1 MTLAVEDIYGDDAR
15 GVDNDHH
22 DVYSDLGDHDDL
34 SNIFSTARVCLQRMS
49 VIERRSSIRLKFLHQ
64 SLFLAFGHLVFV
76 VCILFDI
83 VLTTGGK

>member
-1 MTLAVEDIYGDDAR
+1 MIISFKDFTDVTLAVEDIYGDDAR

-49 VIERRSSIRLKFLHQ
+49 VIERISSIR
-64 SLFLAFGHLVFV
+64 V
-76 VCILFDI
+76 
-83 VLTTGGK
+83 